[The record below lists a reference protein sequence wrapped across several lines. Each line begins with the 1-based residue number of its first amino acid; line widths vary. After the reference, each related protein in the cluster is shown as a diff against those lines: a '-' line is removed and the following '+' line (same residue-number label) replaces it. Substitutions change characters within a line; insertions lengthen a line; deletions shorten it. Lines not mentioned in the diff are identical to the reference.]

1 VELIFPRAALPC
13 LHQLKSEVQ
22 TLEETQELRMPE
34 GYPDIG
40 KILGAW
46 GQVLLRGKEWRDG
59 SMSVSG
65 GVMTWILYQGEG
77 EEPQLHT
84 VEAWIPFQ
92 MRWDLPP
99 TQHDGTIHVIP
110 LLRSVDARTTSAR
123 KMVARV
129 TVALL
134 GEAFLQD
141 SCEVCTPPELPEDIH
156 LLQQTYPLLLP
167 REAGEKAF
175 EMEEELTLPAS
186 CPKIEKM
193 IRFSLQPELIDRKVL
208 SGKLVFRG
216 AAILHILYQSGDG
229 KLCNWD
235 FEIPFSR
242 YTELDDLY
250 EQEARS
256 TVSLVLTSLELQE
269 ENEGILRLKAGL
281 TGQYIIYDKTVLQI
295 GEDAYSN
302 LRDVHLAQESAELPA
317 VLQLQQSTVT
327 TRCDKPVDGHIIDA
341 AFYPD
346 QPRQQRNGSGVSVQL
361 SGQFHILGEKEG
373 QLFGATYPCSAE
385 MNLPLD
391 ENVKLCITALP
402 SGKLETAGGLCGDV
416 LVESVSASS
425 RGMQMLSGLE
435 MEPLREENPNRPS
448 LVLRR
453 ADGESLWQIA
463 KGTGSTVDAIV
474 QANRLEGEPD
484 PSRLLLIPIK

>member
-1 VELIFPRAALPC
+1 MELNFPRAALPC

-134 GEAFLQD
+134 GKAFLQD

-186 CPKIEKM
+186 CPKIEKL

-327 TRCDKPVDGHIIDA
+327 TRCDKPVA
-341 AFYPD
+341 AACRFSYRD
-346 QPRQQRNGSGVSVQL
+346 SSIFLGKKKVS
-361 SGQFHILGEKEG
+361 S
-373 QLFGATYPCSAE
+373 SA
-385 MNLPLD
+385 
-391 ENVKLCITALP
+391 
-402 SGKLETAGGLCGDV
+402 
-416 LVESVSASS
+416 
-425 RGMQMLSGLE
+425 
-435 MEPLREENPNRPS
+435 
-448 LVLRR
+448 RR
-453 ADGESLWQIA
+453 
-463 KGTGSTVDAIV
+463 
-474 QANRLEGEPD
+474 
-484 PSRLLLIPIK
+484 IPAARK